1 METHDEECLFLV
13 SLQCVVYQVQTG
25 CEYYYSNDS
34 VSTYLKYLPISNIK
48 QTPLL
53 KVMGLDRLN
62 SRQKAVSD
70 GYLTLWTAIQWMPPT
85 DVSIFPTVEPFGS
98 SLVSRI
104 TDQKLA
110 AEYAYNELYEQTQVE
125 AKGVCREE
133 QIPAQ
138 G

>member
-1 METHDEECLFLV
+1 
-13 SLQCVVYQVQTG
+13 
-25 CEYYYSNDS
+25 
-34 VSTYLKYLPISNIK
+34 
-48 QTPLL
+48 
-53 KVMGLDRLN
+53 MGLDRLN

-70 GYLTLWTAIQWMPPT
+70 GYFDFVDGYTVDATNGRIY
-85 DVSIFPTVEPFGS
+85 FPTVEPFGS

-125 AKGVCREE
+125 AKEYAEKE